1 MTVEDRPLTG
11 HDLLWNW
18 ARWCWTGETPGNM
31 ARYVPQEDDH
41 RPIMVDHALAVQV
54 LYERLPRHE
63 MMIIQAEYT
72 RKNSWFGSLS
82 ADGRRT
88 MARRWIQEV
97 TGAVL
102 RQEDYVRLLERFQR
116 RVETEVLR

>member
-1 MTVEDRPLTG
+1 MTEDRPLNG
-11 HDLLWNW
+11 HDLIWNW

-31 ARYVPQEDDH
+31 QRYVPQEDDH
-41 RPIMVDHALAVQV
+41 RPIMVDHARAVQV
-54 LYERLPRHE
+54 LYERLSRHE

-72 RKNSWFGSLS
+72 RKNSWFGHLS

-88 MARRWIQEV
+88 VARRWIQEV

-102 RQEDYVRLLERFQR
+102 RQEDYVRLLDAFRD
-116 RVETEVLR
+116 RVEREVLR

>member
-1 MTVEDRPLTG
+1 MTEDRPLNG
-11 HDLLWNW
+11 SDLLWNW

-31 ARYVPQEDDH
+31 QRYVPQEDDH
-41 RPIMVDHALAVQV
+41 RPIMIDHARAVQA
-54 LYERLPRHE
+54 LYERLSRHE

-72 RKNSWFGSLS
+72 RKNSWFGHLS

-88 MARRWIQEV
+88 VARRWIREV

-102 RQEDYVRLLERFQR
+102 RQEDYVRLLDAFRQ
-116 RVETEVLR
+116 RVEKEVLQR